1 MLSFITGLMKIVD
14 NVYNGMYYRYFG
26 GADESMMNDDIG
38 RRMTSN
44 DTETMERVQL
54 IRNLASSERR
64 RTDQNMLLVVTFRL
78 FCLLCYPLSN
88 LYSV

>member
-1 MLSFITGLMKIVD
+1 MLSFITGLMKIID
-14 NVYNGMYYRYFG
+14 NVYNGMYYRYFD
-26 GADESMMNDDIG
+26 GADESMMNDDSG

-54 IRNLASSERR
+54 IRNLASSERH

>member
-14 NVYNGMYYRYFG
+14 NVYNGMYYQYFG
-26 GADESMMNDDIG
+26 GADESMIDDDIG

-44 DTETMERVQL
+44 DSETMERVQL

-64 RTDQNMLLVVTFRL
+64 RTDQNMFLVVTFRL
-78 FCLLCYPLSN
+78 FCLLCYPLSK